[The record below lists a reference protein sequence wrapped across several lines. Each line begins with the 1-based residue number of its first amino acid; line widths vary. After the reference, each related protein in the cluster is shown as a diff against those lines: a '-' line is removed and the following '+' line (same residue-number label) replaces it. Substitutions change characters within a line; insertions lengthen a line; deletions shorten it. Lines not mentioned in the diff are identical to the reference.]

1 MVDKKISDE
10 DKQGAKD
17 QDVDALTSD
26 EGSPVDM
33 PEPKDKAETEPQKP
47 DEPVADTAFEPESDA
62 DAEPVPLGDDD
73 PIDTG
78 KQDTEQEEAPVAD
91 TEFAPDEN
99 EAEPEPVLP
108 ETEEPT
114 RSEPTRDPVA
124 PAPTQTVV
132 ERRGGFFPAL
142 LGGIVAAILGFLA
155 ARADLLDPILP
166 PSLQSSR
173 DAGMVEDLSARV
185 DAQQGEIEALRED
198 VGNLPPPDTSAV
210 DAQVASIGDQLGAI
224 SGRIDELSATIN
236 GLQSRVTEIEKA
248 PINDAVSE
256 SAIAAYEDELNRLQ
270 QAMATQREEV
280 EALVAEAREMDAQS
294 AEQARQA
301 NALAAIARLQSAVS
315 NGLPYADVAQEV
327 SGSGVELPEAL
338 TSSAETGVATLSEL
352 QAEFPAAARNAL
364 ADVRSS
370 QVGTE
375 TGLGAFLQRQL
386 GARSVEP
393 REGSDPDAILSRAEA
408 AVMDGNLQTAIEEI
422 ETLPEEAKGA
432 MSEWTADAR
441 ARADAMTAADGLT
454 VSATS
459 N

>member
-33 PEPKDKAETEPQKP
+33 PEPKEKVDTEPGKP
-47 DEPVADTAFEPESDA
+47 DAPVADTAFDPESDA

-78 KQDTEQEEAPVAD
+78 EQDTEQEEAPVAD
-91 TEFAPDEN
+91 TEFAPDET
-99 EAEPEPVLP
+99 EAEPDPVVP

-114 RSEPTRDPVA
+114 QSEPTRDPVA

-166 PSLQSSR
+166 PSLQNSR
-173 DAGMVEDLSARV
+173 NAGMVEDLSARV
-185 DAQQGEIEALRED
+185 DGQQSDIEALRQN
-198 VGNLPPPDTSAV
+198 VNNLPPPDTSAV
-210 DAQVASIGDQLGAI
+210 DAQVAGIGDELGAI
-224 SGRIDELSATIN
+224 SSRIDELSSTID

-270 QAMATQREEV
+270 QAMAAQREEV

-327 SGSGVELPEAL
+327 SDAGVELPEAL
-338 TSSAETGVATLSEL
+338 TSSAETGVPTLSEL
-352 QAEFPAAARNAL
+352 QSEFPGAARNAL

-408 AVMDGNLQTAIEEI
+408 AVMDGNLQTVIEEI

-432 MSEWTADAR
+432 MSQWTADAR